1 MHLSEMEYVPSCKWL
16 LGCHHSN
23 GHPAIG
29 EITAGR
35 PGLLSE
41 GFKVRRFLKLPPLG
55 LLRDDVK
62 GSVLMSLCGDAVA
75 LDYRAVM
82 LCHVGWLHTSCKGAN
97 EVSESAV
104 AMLTASKGTLVHL
117 FFSVRDVS
125 LRRARIDLYFCFC
138 ALT

>member
-29 EITAGR
+29 EITVGQ

-41 GFKVRRFLKLPPLG
+41 GFKVRYFLKLPPLG
-55 LLRDDVK
+55 LLRDGVE

-82 LCHVGWLHTSCKGAN
+82 LCHVGWLHTSSKGAN
-97 EVSESAV
+97 EVSESSAT
-104 AMLTASKGTLVHL
+104 MLTVWKALWRIY
-117 FFSVRDVS
+117 FSVQDAS
-125 LRRARIDLYFCFC
+125 LRHARIDLCFCFC